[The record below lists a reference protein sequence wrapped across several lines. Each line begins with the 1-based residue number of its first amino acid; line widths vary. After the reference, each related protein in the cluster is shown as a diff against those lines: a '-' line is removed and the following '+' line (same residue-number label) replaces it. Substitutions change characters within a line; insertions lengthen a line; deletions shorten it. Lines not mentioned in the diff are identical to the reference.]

1 MPTTELMCCQNTSST
16 TASASSASTFAGRS
30 CRSPERMALWTAL
43 ISLHFRL
50 MQYDHHQSSLRY
62 RIADELNDFLE
73 NFPRLSRFTCRLL
86 LSSWKTWKRTA
97 SRLYIESVSLGE
109 KGSSFAT
116 NVPRMKSSVEHA
128 PEIESRY
135 ARVLSGKLGG

>member
-1 MPTTELMCCQNTSST
+1 MNDEQVPQSPARPPPE
-16 TASASSASTFAGRS
+16 
-30 CRSPERMALWTAL
+30 PERMALWTAL

-50 MQYDHHQSSLRY
+50 MQYDHHQPSLRY

-73 NFPRLSRFTCRLL
+73 SFLAYPASLVGCYYLVGRRG
-86 LSSWKTWKRTA
+86 SSPHPD
-97 SRLYIESVSLGE
+97 YIESVSLGE

-128 PEIESRY
+128 PEIESLY
-135 ARVLSGKLGG
+135 ERVLSGKLGG